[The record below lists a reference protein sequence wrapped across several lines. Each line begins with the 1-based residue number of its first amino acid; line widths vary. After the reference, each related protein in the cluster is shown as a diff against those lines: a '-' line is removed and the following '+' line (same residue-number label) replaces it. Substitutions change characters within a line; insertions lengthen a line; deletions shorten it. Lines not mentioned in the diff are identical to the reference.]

1 MTATSIAAFSA
12 CQRMGE
18 SRGVEEHAVNGATPP
33 LVQDYLRM
41 ADAAGVETTRIDE
54 EFVANALRSLAAT
67 LGTLDLGTLEVQ
79 VDLRVAAEHVLSN
92 PRSVGTAATVRM
104 TLISAADV
112 IEADGRGDGR
122 LRQSAES
129 LRTDQPLSDQG
140 PALRNFLRTSV
151 PPLRRAAG
159 Q

>member
-12 CQRMGE
+12 CQRMNE
-18 SRGVEEHAVNGATPP
+18 SRGAEEHAVNGATSP
-33 LVQDYLRM
+33 LVQDYLQM
-41 ADAAGVETTRIDE
+41 ADAAGAETTRIDE
-54 EFVANALRSLAAT
+54 EFLANALRSLAAT
-67 LGTLDLGTLEVQ
+67 LGTLDLGNLEVQ

-151 PPLRRAAG
+151 PTLRRAAG